1 MKLLNNLLVCF
12 ALATLTNSVF
22 AADTAATGSIT
33 ITAPV
38 NDASLQSGK
47 GNKLEFNVKLS
58 SSGNHVHIYIDDHQ
72 PIVYRDVSHCPCSVD
87 LPQLTPGKHTI
98 AVKEATSSHALT
110 GLESSVTAT
119 VR

>member
-1 MKLLNNLLVCF
+1 MKLFNSLFVGF
-12 ALATLTNSVF
+12 VLATLSNSVF
-22 AADTAATGSIT
+22 AADTAAKGAIT

-38 NDASLQSGK
+38 NDAVLQSAV

-58 SSGNHVHIYIDDHQ
+58 SNGNHVHIYIDDQ
-72 PIVYRDVSHCPCSVD
+72 KPIVYRDVSRCPCSVD
-87 LPQLTPGKHTI
+87 LPQLTSGKHTI

-119 VR
+119 VK

>member
-1 MKLLNNLLVCF
+1 MKLLNSLFVCF
-12 ALATLTNSVF
+12 ALVTLPISVF
-22 AADTAATGSIT
+22 AADAAGKGSIT

-38 NDASLQSGK
+38 NDAVLQGAK

-58 SSGNHVHIYIDDHQ
+58 PNGSHVHIYIDNQQ

-110 GLESSVTAT
+110 GLESSVTAM
-119 VR
+119 VK